1 MQLRME
7 ANTTISCSM
16 GGNAEDQ
23 KMEYA
28 SGEEME
34 SDDDRPPLGAVR
46 PAEGAIK
53 YGDAQL
59 GSDMQA
65 GTAAGNIHMQQ
76 DDAETLELEMAS
88 CCVTQAC

>member
-1 MQLRME
+1 M
-7 ANTTISCSM
+7 NTIITCSM
-16 GGNAEDQ
+16 GDTVEDQ

-34 SDDDRPPLGAVR
+34 SGDDRPPPGPVR
-46 PAEGAIK
+46 PAEGVIK
-53 YGDAQL
+53 YGEAQL

-88 CCVTQAC
+88 CCVTEAC

>member
-1 MQLRME
+1 
-7 ANTTISCSM
+7 
-16 GGNAEDQ
+16 
-23 KMEYA
+23 MEYA

-34 SDDDRPPLGAVR
+34 SDEDLPAPGPVR

-76 DDAETLELEMAS
+76 DDAETLELELAS
-88 CCVTQAC
+88 CCVNKA